1 MTLFFS
7 SLDQTLDKVR
17 HSTYLIQYGS
27 EVWIFQI
34 LGHSADEDITIRVK
48 QSIGNLH
55 SLIPYIIFFAHFDQ
69 NFKELQ
75 LVFITT
81 LIFLKVKLISKSR
94 QTQISN
100 LFPHHHLNSDFSTRK
115 YIKYSKFGRIL
126 TDHLVEQI
134 SYISED

>member
-1 MTLFFS
+1 MDFYECCDLTKNYVQCKYIQCKKPGSDTSKHFIMTLFFS

-100 LFPHHHLNSDFSTRK
+100 LFP
-115 YIKYSKFGRIL
+115 II
-126 TDHLVEQI
+126 I
-134 SYISED
+134 